1 MTTDDLKSLCARA
14 IHDTPHADLA
24 GTLET
29 IRYLS
34 PENREQAA
42 KCYAAL
48 IGERTLPASFGM
60 KHTLKPRQV
69 KRNDTEQ
76 VRRNG
81 IARRELEARREL
93 LQRD

>member
-1 MTTDDLKSLCARA
+1 MSNDELKA
-14 IHDTPHADLA
+14 ICTLAIAGTPHADVN

-29 IRYLS
+29 LRYLS

-42 KCYAAL
+42 KCYAAI
-48 IGERTLPASFGM
+48 IGERTLPASFGL
-60 KHTLKPRQV
+60 KHTLKPRLV
-69 KRNDTEQ
+69 KRHDTEQ